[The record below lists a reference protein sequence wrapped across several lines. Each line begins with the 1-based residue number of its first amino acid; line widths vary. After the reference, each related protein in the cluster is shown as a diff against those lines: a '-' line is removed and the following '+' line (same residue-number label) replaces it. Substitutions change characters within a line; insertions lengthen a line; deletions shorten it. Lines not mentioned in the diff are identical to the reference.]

1 MHILSIS
8 LLTILVTV
16 PLVMSVNVQGSRK
29 PLLTNNI
36 PTDYKDKLNTQMR
49 LKMLKTLAKRRTDTT
64 QTRYLLST
72 RGLEDLEYIS
82 DSNADKEYVSSLEE
96 NATGSMAFPDRV
108 DLQISGD
115 MESIEYT
122 TGQPDISGRRL
133 LQDMDIEQTTV
144 ESNVTT
150 TPESDVTTTPS
161 SPDVTTTPSP
171 AMVAI
176 ADALAEALAK
186 ALAERAAMMT
196 TTPTPDDGFWN
207 TGTLVALIGSGAG
220 VLGILGVV
228 GGVRYTK
235 KHHTTI
241 NHNYVKSPD
250 KQDNSTEPLV
260 QKTRL
265 NVQGFLE
272 FPTINKE
279 RV

>member
-72 RGLEDLEYIS
+72 RGIEDLEYIS

-133 LQDMDIEQTTV
+133 LQDMDIEQTTP
-144 ESNVTT
+144 ESN
-150 TPESDVTTTPS
+150 VTTTPS

-171 AMVAI
+171 ATVAI
-176 ADALAEALAK
+176 AAAMAEALAK

-207 TGTLVALIGSGAG
+207 TGTLVAIIGSGAG
-220 VLGILGVV
+220 VLGLLGVI